1 MFLGPFELILLI
13 GSIIF
18 AVGVKKRSAIIKF
31 LVKGIREFIQA
42 KNPESINKTN
52 PDIVNEHGGQR
63 IGQQPTEKRRHS

>member
-18 AVGVKKRSAIIKF
+18 AIGVKKRSVIMKF
-31 LVKGIREFIQA
+31 LMKGIQEFNQA
-42 KNPESINKTN
+42 KKPSESNNTN
-52 PDIVNEHGGQR
+52 PDIVNDHGGQR